1 MSLKLV
7 QFSDM
12 QYIFFL
18 IFFYFYELEKSK
30 AGL

>member
-12 QYIFFL
+12 QYIFF
-18 IFFYFYELEKSK
+18 FFFYELEKSK

>member
-12 QYIFFL
+12 QYIFF
-18 IFFYFYELEKSK
+18 FFFFYELEKSK